1 MFSEDKEE
9 VPGKNL
15 NRAPIFGV
23 SKFIIGLNSLK
34 LEKILTTESSS
45 RGS

>member
-23 SKFIIGLNSLK
+23 SKFTIGLNFLN